1 MVYIITKIHMKK
13 YCENS
18 YNLTEIESLLIGEQ
32 LYTKEYI
39 HDYLK
44 NNPGTIK
51 VGTLNGPEAIPATST
66 NGEKFVKSEPNKNI
80 LDNLLSLPRI

>member
-1 MVYIITKIHMKK
+1 MSYIITKIHMKK
-13 YCENS
+13 YCNNS
-18 YNLTEIESLLIGEQ
+18 YNLTEIESLLIDNQ

-51 VGTLNGPEAIPATST
+51 VGTVSGPNVIPATST
-66 NGEKFVKSEPNKNI
+66 NGEKFVKSEPNTSVI
-80 LDNLLSLPRI
+80 DNLLSLPRI